1 MTTDVIVIGGG
12 VAGLSAAYH
21 LAAAGAATVLLERGE
36 LGSGAS
42 RATADVLRTYFA
54 GQPLTSAMATRSL
67 RTYRDF
73 TALTGTDLPMK
84 QTGYLVL
91 MTKPEHIT
99 AFHAD
104 LPAQQAAGVHVEL
117 IDEHQARQH
126 NPLIGDLPLLAAAW
140 SPHAYI
146 TDTTTIVTGLATAAR
161 KAGAQLHTHRPATA
175 IDTATGRIDTPQGPL
190 TADAIVCAAGAW
202 SAPLAHAAGITLPL
216 TGPHLQHILTTDP
229 LPPGPDLPITL
240 HAASGLLIRRHHD
253 RLLVGMGN
261 PGPNHD
267 EWTTRL
273 THHLTHTYPSLKNTR
288 LHPAITGIRD
298 LSPDRT
304 PFIGRAPQ
312 TPHTPTFLYAAGFS
326 GHGLCIAPAAG
337 ALIRDLYLGH
347 APHPDTHLYAATP
360 DRMTT

>member
-1 MTTDVIVIGGG
+1 MTTDVVVIGGG

-21 LAAAGAATVLLERGE
+21 LAEAGAATVLLERGP

-54 GQPLTSAMATRSL
+54 GHPLTSTLAARSL

-73 TALTGTDLPMK
+73 AALTGTELPMK

-91 MTKPEHIT
+91 LTEPEQIT

-104 LPAQQAAGVHVEL
+104 LPAQQAAGIHVEL

-146 TDTTTIVTGLATAAR
+146 TDTTAIVTGLATAAR
-161 KAGAQLHTHRPATA
+161 RAGAELRTHCPATT
-175 IDTATGRIDTPQGPL
+175 IDPTTGRVDTPQGPL
-190 TADAIVCAAGAW
+190 TAHAIVCAAGAW
-202 SAPLAHAAGITLPL
+202 SAPLAHTAGITLPL
-216 TGPHLQHILTTDP
+216 TGAHTQELLTTDP
-229 LPPGPDLPITL
+229 LPPGPDLPVTL
-240 HAASGLLIRRHHD
+240 HAATGLLIRRHHD
-253 RLLVGMGN
+253 RLLVGMGH
-261 PGPNHD
+261 PGPDRHA
-267 EWTTRL
+267 WTTRL
-273 THHLTHTYPSLKNTR
+273 THHLTHTYPSLEGTR
-288 LHPAITGIRD
+288 LHTAVTGIRD

-304 PFIGRAPQ
+304 AFIGRAPQ
-312 TPHTPTFLYAAGFS
+312 PPHTPMFLYAAGFS

-347 APHPDTHLYAATP
+347 DPHLDTRPLAATP
-360 DRMTT
+360 DRVTT